1 MIDAP
6 KFIGGNNHNHNN
18 NNYYED
24 YQKLEGSNM
33 SIDSLQTTV
42 VGVSVATSR
51 DNSSVGSND
60 SKTHILGHPGLKP
73 VRQHYTGS
81 TENSVYR
88 PGNHHELNDD
98 ALQQALMDSRYPV
111 EGLADFDEWT
121 IDLRKLHMGPAFAQ
135 GAFGKLYR
143 GTYNGDDVAIKI
155 LERPENDPEKAQ
167 LMGQQFQ
174 QEVMMLATLKH
185 ANIVRFIGACRRS
198 MVWCIVT
205 EYAKGGSLRQ
215 FLTKRRNRAVPLKL
229 AVKQALDVATGMAYV
244 HGLGYIHRDLKSDN
258 LLISADRSIKIAD
271 FGVARI
277 EVKTEGMTPET
288 GTYRWMAPE
297 MIQHRPYTQ
306 KVDVYSFGIVLWEL
320 LTGMVPF
327 QNMTAVQAAFAVVN
341 RGVRPSIPDDCLPV
355 LRNILTRCWD
365 ADPEVRPPFTEIVMM
380 LERAEAEVMNNVRK
394 ARRLRALRFDELGL
408 VIALDQMFVT
418 IFLLIGLREQQQKLK
433 ALASISEMLEG
444 AKFNVLAVGNHHNN
458 DYAFTQEFYQ
468 KLNEGS
474 NMSMQTSNA
483 GGSVSMSVDN
493 SSVGSSDALIGHPGL
508 KPLRSSN
515 VYSLSVGQS
524 VFRPGKVTHALNDD
538 ALAQALMDTRYPTQG
553 LASYEEWTIDL
564 RKLHMG
570 PPFAQGAF
578 GKLYKGTYNGED
590 VAIKILERPENSPEK
605 AQFMEQQFQQEV
617 SMLANLK
624 HQNIVRFIGACRK
637 PMVWCIVTEY
647 AKGGSVRQFLT
658 KRQNRAVP
666 LKLAVKQAL
675 DVARG
680 MAYVHGRNF
689 IHRDLK
695 SDNLL
700 ISADKSIKIAD
711 FGVAR
716 IEVQTEGMTP
726 ETGTYRWMAPEMI
739 QHRAYNQKVDVY
751 SFGIVLWELITGLLP
766 FQNMTAVQ
774 AAFAVVNRGV
784 RPTVPNDCL
793 PVLSEIMTRCWD
805 ANPEVRPC
813 FLEVV
818 SLLEAAET
826 EIMTT
831 ARKARF
837 RCCMSQPMTI
847 D

>member
-6 KFIGGNNHNHNN
+6 KFIGGNNHNNY
-18 NNYYED
+18 NYYED

-60 SKTHILGHPGLKP
+60 SNTHMLGHPGLKP

-88 PGNHHELNDD
+88 PGNHELNDD

-111 EGLADFDEWT
+111 EGLKNFDEWT

-215 FLTKRRNRAVPLKL
+215 FLTKRQNRAVPLKL

-380 LERAEAEVMNNVRK
+380 LERAEAEVMNTIRK
-394 ARRLRALRFDELGL
+394 ARFSKWETA
-408 VIALDQMFVT
+408 T
-418 IFLLIGLREQQQKLK
+418 N
-433 ALASISEMLEG
+433 ASSSSSRKMLEG
-444 AKFNVLAVGNHHNN
+444 AKFNVLAVGN

-508 KPLRSSN
+508 KPLRNN

-524 VFRPGKVTHALNDD
+524 VFRPGRVTHALNDD
-538 ALAQALMDTRYPTQG
+538 ALAQALMDSRYPTQG
-553 LASYEEWTIDL
+553 LASYEDWTIDL

-605 AQFMEQQFQQEV
+605 AHFMEQQFQQEV

-700 ISADKSIKIAD
+700 ISTDKSIKIAD

-726 ETGTYRWMAPEMI
+726 ETGTYRWMAPSLMI
-739 QHRAYNQKVDVY
+739 IQRDDNKVDVY